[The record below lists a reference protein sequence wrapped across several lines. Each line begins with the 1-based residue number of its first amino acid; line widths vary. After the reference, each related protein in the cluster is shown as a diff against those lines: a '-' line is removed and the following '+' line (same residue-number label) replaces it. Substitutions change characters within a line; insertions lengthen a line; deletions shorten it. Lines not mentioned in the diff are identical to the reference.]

1 MSDRVHGKVVVIT
14 GASSGIGAE
23 TARVLARMG
32 AKLVLGAR
40 RLAPLEQVAAQI
52 RQAGGQAAARET
64 DVSHKASVTAL
75 IDHACEAFGRID
87 VLVNNAADTRLAK
100 LADGETDDW
109 DRQID
114 TNIKGPLYGIAAAL
128 PRMLAQGD
136 GHIINIASILA
147 LTVIPSSAVYSA
159 TKFALRGIAEGIR
172 IEAGPTVRS
181 TIIYVGAT
189 ETGIKTTVK
198 YQRLR
203 PVSIAES
210 VAYAIAQP
218 PSVGVNEITIRPVEQ
233 PN

>member
-1 MSDRVHGKVVVIT
+1 MSDFIRGKVVVIT

-23 TARVLARMG
+23 TARVLAGLG

-40 RLAPLEQVAAQI
+40 RPAPLEQIAAQI
-52 RQAGGQAAARET
+52 RQAGREVTTKET
-64 DVSHKASVTAL
+64 DVSRKASVTAL

-128 PRMLAQGD
+128 PRMLAQGE
-136 GHIINIASILA
+136 GHIVNIASILA
-147 LTVIPSSAVYSA
+147 LNVIPSSAIYSA
-159 TKFALRGIAEGIR
+159 TKFALRG
-172 IEAGPTVRS
+172 
-181 TIIYVGAT
+181 IIYVGAT

-203 PVSIAES
+203 PVSIAQS
-210 VAYAIAQP
+210 IAYAIAQP

>member
-23 TARVLARMG
+23 TARFLAGMG
-32 AKLVLGAR
+32 ARLVIGAR
-40 RLAPLEQVAAQI
+40 RIAALEQVAAQI
-52 RQAGGQAAARET
+52 RQAGGQVAARET
-64 DVSHKASVTAL
+64 DVCRKASVTAL

-87 VLVNNAADTRLAK
+87 VLVNNAAETRLAK

-147 LTVIPSSAVYSA
+147 LNVIASSAVYSA

-172 IEAGPTVRS
+172 IEAGPAVRS

-210 VAYAIAQP
+210 IAYAIAQP
-218 PSVGVNEITIRPVEQ
+218 PCVGVNEITIRPAEQ

>member
-1 MSDRVHGKVVVIT
+1 MYDFIRGKVVVIT

-23 TARVLARMG
+23 TARVLAGWG

-40 RLAPLEQVAAQI
+40 RLPPLEQVAAQI
-52 RQAGGQAAARET
+52 RESGGEVVALET
-64 DVSHKASVTAL
+64 DVARKASVTAL
-75 IDHACEAFGRID
+75 IDRACNSFGRID

-136 GHIINIASILA
+136 GHIVNIASILA
-147 LTVIPSSAVYSA
+147 LNVIPSSAVYSA
-159 TKFALRGIAEGIR
+159 TKFALRGIAEGLR
-172 IEAGPTVRS
+172 IEAGPAVRS

-203 PVSIAES
+203 PVSIADS
-210 VAYAIAQP
+210 IAYAIAQP